1 MGSHIAILDMVAKK
15 QWHMQLKGG
24 ASLDIDV
31 WYDAAT
37 MVLAQGAGR
46 VQYELHTTN

>member
-1 MGSHIAILDMVAKK
+1 MASRIAILDMMAKK

-31 WYDAAT
+31 WYAAAP
-37 MVLAQGAGR
+37 MVLAQGAGT